1 MQRPR
6 PVSKR
11 QLPATSGRARFA
23 PFAQSRQQGPGDA
36 GCRPRWDVPAMA
48 LDEAR
53 GEKGAACTVSLPV
66 SGCDQPGA
74 GGRGGEKVPATILLE
89 VRVTSLCPEPSGV
102 TARPKDPALDWPAPG
117 FLHPTTGF
125 SRSLERSAPFEFVQ
139 SSLWCLLRGLME
151 GGPGQ
156 TESQTCN
163 DGFSGIAQFF
173 RDGQSRSYGGSV
185 VMSALSVARS
195 GVRPIC
201 HWCGARLAELHSAN
215 WPNREPRAMRPLP
228 KARAELP
235 TCDRQL

>member
-1 MQRPR
+1 MSFCWWHLACCSPHASGQQGAHPCNVRAQFPSGSCLQLQAGH
-6 PVSKR
+6 VSH
-11 QLPATSGRARFA
+11 L
-23 PFAQSRQQGPGDA
+23 FAQSRQQGPGDA

-201 HWCGARLAELHSAN
+201 HWSTTR
-215 WPNREPRAMRPLP
+215 
-228 KARAELP
+228 
-235 TCDRQL
+235 